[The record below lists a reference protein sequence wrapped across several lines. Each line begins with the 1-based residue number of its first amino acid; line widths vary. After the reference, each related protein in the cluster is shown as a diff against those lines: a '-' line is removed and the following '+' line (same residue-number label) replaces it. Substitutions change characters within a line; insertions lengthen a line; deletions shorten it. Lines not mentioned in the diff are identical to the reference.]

1 MLSNPLMQLDYA
13 EVHVYRRVST
23 GSQDLE
29 RQDHMLKYPIQPY
42 SDAIMHADKGYSGS
56 DRTRP
61 SLHQM
66 TGFLNIPSR
75 KPKLVIVETIDRLY
89 RDNTGFLL
97 FIEKYVMQH
106 NVHLWFPSQS
116 IFLCQQNA
124 MDENMRMLY
133 TLIGAMAENELQR
146 ISKRTKQ
153 SLAAKKAKG
162 ETLGRPRDTS
172 LDMDIN
178 EHYFQGLSAWK
189 SSQKLKITVGKVQRA
204 RAALGLTS

>member
-1 MLSNPLMQLDYA
+1 MLTRPLTQADYA
-13 EVHVYRRVST
+13 EVLVYRRCST
-23 GSQDLE
+23 TSQDLE
-29 RQDHMLKYPIQPY
+29 RQNHMLKYPLMDYP
-42 SDAIMHADKGYSGS
+42 DAQMFGDIGYSGS

-61 SLHQM
+61 SFHQL
-66 TGFLNIPSR
+66 TGFLNIPSQ
-75 KPKLVIVETIDRLY
+75 KPKLVIVETICRLY

-106 NVHLWFPSQS
+106 KVHLWFPSQGV
-116 IFLCQQNA
+116 FLCKENA
-124 MDENMRMLY
+124 MDENLRMLY
-133 TLIGAMAENELQR
+133 TILGAMAENELQR

-172 LDMDIN
+172 LDMEIN

-189 SSQKLKITVGKVQRA
+189 SSQKLKVTVGKVQRA
-204 RAALGLTS
+204 RKALGLD

>member
-1 MLSNPLMQLDYA
+1 MLSRPLTQPDYA

-29 RQDHMLKYPIQPY
+29 RQDHMLKYPLMDYP
-42 SDAIMHADKGYSGS
+42 DAVMHADIGYSGS

-61 SLHQM
+61 SLHQL
-66 TGFLNIPSR
+66 TGFLNITSR

-97 FIEKYVMQH
+97 FIEKYVIQNH
-106 NVHLWFPSQS
+106 VHLWFPSQS
-116 IFLCQQNA
+116 IFLCKENA
-124 MDENMRMLY
+124 MDEGMRMLY
-133 TLIGAMAENELQR
+133 TLLGAMAENELTR

-162 ETLGRPRDTS
+162 EVLGRPRDTS
-172 LDMDIN
+172 LDMEIN

-189 SSQKLKITVGKVQRA
+189 SSKKLKVTVGKVQRA
-204 RAALGLTS
+204 RKALGLD